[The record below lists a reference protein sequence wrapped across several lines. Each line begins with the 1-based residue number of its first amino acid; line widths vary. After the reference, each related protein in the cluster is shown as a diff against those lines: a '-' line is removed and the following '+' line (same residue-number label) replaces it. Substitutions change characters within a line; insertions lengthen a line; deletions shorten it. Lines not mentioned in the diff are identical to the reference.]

1 MALLDCNGRTLL
13 SGRCGRGDG
22 SEVVGGVVGGVRIYR
37 AAASGVVCR
46 PIPARPGPARPRR
59 EAVLLFGAI
68 FTRNRL
74 ICLRPLPSI
83 TAASLGEKG
92 GKRQTLAFCLKRNQ

>member
-1 MALLDCNGRTLL
+1 MEARWWEGY
-13 SGRCGRGDG
+13 SG
-22 SEVVGGVVGGVRIYR
+22 GGEDVSSSGQQ
-37 AAASGVVCR
+37 SGV
-46 PIPARPGPARPRR
+46 PAHSGPARPRR